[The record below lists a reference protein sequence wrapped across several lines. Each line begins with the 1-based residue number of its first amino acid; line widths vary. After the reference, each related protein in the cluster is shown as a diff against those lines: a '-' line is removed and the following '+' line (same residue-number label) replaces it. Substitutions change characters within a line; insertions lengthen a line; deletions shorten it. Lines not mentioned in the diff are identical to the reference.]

1 MSRVAGHC
9 GSKEVREL
17 NIGVAVFLIA
27 LGAILKYAVTGGVAG
42 ISLATVGLIL
52 MIAGAIE
59 LATSILRRWAN
70 GADSERVS
78 PRRAA

>member
-1 MSRVAGHC
+1 M
-9 GSKEVREL
+9 REL
-17 NIGVAVFLIA
+17 NFGVAVFLIA
-27 LGAILKYAVTGGVAG
+27 LGAILKYAVTASVAG

-52 MIAGAIE
+52 MIGGAIE
-59 LATSILRRWAN
+59 LATSILRRWVY